1 MQIDK
6 NTNSQARERLSL
18 LFDDGIYSE
27 INSMV
32 KEKDAL
38 TGVISAYGYVNGNA
52 VYAFSQDKSLN
63 SGAVHRLTK
72 SQNFMNLRQKQV
84 LLLLGFMIQTVLLW
98 TVRLRLL
105 LLTEKCLVRLP

>member
-1 MQIDK
+1 MRKCRNICIDARLNDKRKKSVQEGTIILQIDK

-63 SGAVHRLTK
+63 SGRCRRCT
-72 SQNFMNLRQKQV
+72 
-84 LLLLGFMIQTVLLW
+84 G
-98 TVRLRLL
+98 
-105 LLTEKCLVRLP
+105 

>member
-1 MQIDK
+1 MRKCRNICID
-6 NTNSQARERLSL
+6 ARLNDKRKKSVQEGTIICRLIRIRTVRQEKDFL
-18 LFDDGIYSE
+18 CFFDDGIYSE

-63 SGAVHRLTK
+63 SGAVGRCT
-72 SQNFMNLRQKQV
+72 
-84 LLLLGFMIQTVLLW
+84 G
-98 TVRLRLL
+98 
-105 LLTEKCLVRLP
+105 

>member
-63 SGAVHRLTK
+63 SGAVGAA
-72 SQNFMNLRQKQV
+72 QV